1 MWNHACFLVQINT
14 DSLPKE
20 KWSIRS
26 DSKNNHYT
34 HYACPQKNPL
44 NMLSRLWIFI
54 CIANDSHCRQSVYLD
69 ISSSEEN
76 ELINFIAWRNLQAIL
91 FPPFRSKRSYCKFKQ
106 CDLEPADMIDIFKQ
120 YPKERTRRNKIQN
133 VKAELSQRFTSNIFW
148 GWQFHYHQKY
158 EKVKVAE
165 KHIILHEFQKNVVA
179 ATVIYIRISTKHR
192 RLWPKL
198 TTLWFQ
204 YKYTTKCLLKNV

>member
-1 MWNHACFLVQINT
+1 VWNHACFLVQINT
-14 DSLPKE
+14 DSLSKE

-76 ELINFIAWRNLQAIL
+76 ELINFIAWWNLQAIL

-106 CDLEPADMIDIFKQ
+106 CDLEPTDMLYIFKQ
-120 YPKERTRRNKIQN
+120 YPKEREGIKYRMWRQNLAKDLLLISFEADNFIIIRNTRKS
-133 VKAELSQRFTSNIFW
+133 KW
-148 GWQFHYHQKY
+148 
-158 EKVKVAE
+158 
-165 KHIILHEFQKNVVA
+165 
-179 ATVIYIRISTKHR
+179 
-192 RLWPKL
+192 
-198 TTLWFQ
+198 
-204 YKYTTKCLLKNV
+204 LKNILFCIGSRKMWLLLQ